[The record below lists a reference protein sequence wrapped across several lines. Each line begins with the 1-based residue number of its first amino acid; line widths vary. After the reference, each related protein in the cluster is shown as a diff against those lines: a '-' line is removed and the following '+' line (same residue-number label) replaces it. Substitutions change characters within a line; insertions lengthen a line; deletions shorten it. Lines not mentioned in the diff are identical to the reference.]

1 MRLLGSLI
9 KCFSPNLAAERISH
23 TNPIDDNE
31 KEFRTY
37 SYNEL
42 KAASGGF
49 RSSNKV
55 GEGGFGCVYKGWFED
70 GSLLAIKV
78 VAVEKESMRG
88 EREFV
93 AELAALS
100 NIRHENLVKL
110 LGCCIHGAERFLVYQ
125 HMENNSLSHTFLGGD
140 QNRKKFSW
148 KRRRNV
154 VYGVAKAL
162 AYLHEEVHPHVVH
175 RDIKT
180 SNILLDHDFNPKLSD
195 FGLAKI
201 FTDNTSHISTR
212 VAGTLGYLA
221 PEYAISGHLTRKS
234 DVYSFGVV
242 ILEVVSGQPIVDFDI
257 EHGEQYLVNK
267 AWEKYKEGNV
277 VDLVDPILEGDFSK
291 EEAVLLLK
299 VGLLCVQETST
310 RRPQMSIAVKMLRN
324 DFDMTNVEILRPGL
338 VSDLSNVKIGGKK
351 PFNHSL
357 GGSTSVSSASPDFL
371 FL

>member
-1 MRLLGSLI
+1 MPTQKSITFSNLYLLSFFFNRPTIYEQKKDLRIMRLLGSLI
-9 KCFSPNLAAERISH
+9 KCFSPNLVSERISH
-23 TNPIDDNE
+23 TNPIDDNV

-55 GEGGFGCVYKGWFED
+55 GEGGFGCVYKGLFED

-100 NIRHENLVKL
+100 NILYENLVKL
-110 LGCCIHGAERFLVYQ
+110 LGCW
-125 HMENNSLSHTFLGGD
+125 GD
-140 QNRKKFSW
+140 ENRKKFSW

-180 SNILLDHDFNPKLSD
+180 SNFLLDNDFNPKLSD

-201 FTDNTSHISTR
+201 FTDNTS
-212 VAGTLGYLA
+212 
-221 PEYAISGHLTRKS
+221 
-234 DVYSFGVV
+234 
-242 ILEVVSGQPIVDFDI
+242 
-257 EHGEQYLVNK
+257 
-267 AWEKYKEGNV
+267 
-277 VDLVDPILEGDFSK
+277 
-291 EEAVLLLK
+291 
-299 VGLLCVQETST
+299 
-310 RRPQMSIAVKMLRN
+310 
-324 DFDMTNVEILRPGL
+324 
-338 VSDLSNVKIGGKK
+338 
-351 PFNHSL
+351 
-357 GGSTSVSSASPDFL
+357 
-371 FL
+371 